1 MLNQHKTLFWI
12 FIFLLVFAIFPD
24 AYAQTRQNSDTGLSE
39 SQYTKLLEEIR
50 KLDTKIAQTE
60 TNLRTH
66 IDEKTSELSKEIN
79 QVRTDVAY
87 IKGQMSLVKWVV
99 AIIGAPILVGTIINY
114 FQNRK
119 NKTEADTEN
128 RKKSGFAGVTV
139 LQDKEIDPEI
149 VFSSK
154 K

>member
-1 MLNQHKTLFWI
+1 MY
-12 FIFLLVFAIFPD
+12 V
-24 AYAQTRQNSDTGLSE
+24 
-39 SQYTKLLEEIR
+39 
-50 KLDTKIAQTE
+50 
-60 TNLRTH
+60 
-66 IDEKTSELSKEIN
+66 DEKTSELSKEIN

-99 AIIGAPILVGTIINY
+99 AIIGAPILVGIIINY

-119 NKTEADTEN
+119 NKTQVGIVNKETAAPA
-128 RKKSGFAGVTV
+128 SLTV
-139 LQDKEIDPEI
+139 LHDKEIDPEM